1 MPSAVAEF
9 TAAPTTS
16 APSTIR
22 STVTSTLQS
31 TLPAP
36 VAATATA
43 TAIIK
48 PATASAPIGTTTA
61 RRRISRACDKCN
73 QFRTRCDG
81 KLPCK
86 RCSDLDIQC
95 EYARQMKKRGKGSRR
110 YASKSSSHRDHQN
123 ELNQTEDRAS
133 ASPVDATTDV
143 SPPSVQVRVVSS
155 GSSGSGT
162 MNGVVSNSSCI
173 HQGQQ
178 PQHQQLLTRRFAHV
192 SPASSVDSMQASS
205 VPDRPGQSIG
215 HTDEQLSN
223 QFSPQVSG
231 SNRRDSSPGIDNAAP
246 KRQGVREFFI
256 RHMHSESEVLHNGDR
271 YLDDLEDLIMPD
283 VAQLF
288 SGDNGRTFISTGKG
302 NNNQARSTTA
312 SIFVETPSSTSPR
325 VLNIRSPFPSF
336 SALLATPSADT
347 PPPPGDDT
355 QCVYPVLV
363 PILPSL
369 DFISPSLAADLLEVY
384 FTNTIY
390 GIAHFTRKSSILAL
404 HHPPRKCSEALL
416 YSFLYVAAHVSD
428 HPHLT
433 ATPTSRTDIIVKLR
447 DLTILHL
454 QPLIHADKNGTLDD
468 VMSYIHLGII
478 SSASEFKGASL
489 RWWHAAW
496 GLARVLKLNVEVPY
510 SGSSS
515 ASSSASSK
523 LLMDNSNMSEETR
536 EERRRVW
543 WLLFLVDRH
552 LGLCYN
558 RPLSVMDHESSGLY
572 RPCRDEMWHS
582 DLELLRPD
590 MDPSRERGLSYRVT
604 GSDLWGYFLPLMTLL
619 GGIDDL
625 HQLEMNN
632 TLAIT
637 RDVTDPIRADLRS
650 KLDEFLKSMD
660 SYDSVVLTPVDRD
673 DGDLSRHR
681 SKSPQDS
688 MLSTLKQQQ
697 RLTPRTCW
705 KEYCRCLVHVF
716 HILLYGYW
724 DPIDLLSIPPSM
736 VLDPEFVNVIQH
748 SLDFA
753 KCIKHILEVDQDLRI
768 IPFFFGIH
776 LLEGSFTLLY
786 IVDVLGDKEVRV
798 ACETIVRAH
807 EVCIVTLNTE
817 YQRNFRQIM
826 RGALQTID
834 VLDERRRSAHLY
846 CGSPPQDVV
855 LAEMEDSRRRR
866 RGLLSLYRWCRGGNG
881 LAV

>member
-9 TAAPTTS
+9 SVGPTTP

-22 STVTSTLQS
+22 STVSSTLLS
-31 TLPAP
+31 ALPAP
-36 VAATATA
+36 AVTTS
-43 TAIIK
+43 IQ
-48 PATASAPIGTTTA
+48 PATASAPIGTATA

-86 RCSDLDIQC
+86 RCSDLNLQC
-95 EYARQMKKRGKGSRR
+95 EYARQVKKRGKGSRR
-110 YASKSSSHRDHQN
+110 YASKSSPQRDHQN
-123 ELNQTEDRAS
+123 DLNQTEDRTS
-133 ASPVDATTDV
+133 ASPVDATADV
-143 SPPSVQVRVVSS
+143 SISSVQARATSS
-155 GSSGSGT
+155 GSSGCGT
-162 MNGVVSNSSCI
+162 MDGVISNSTCI

-178 PQHQQLLTRRFAHV
+178 KQHQQLLTRRYTHV

-205 VPDRPGQSIG
+205 VSDQPGQSID
-215 HTDEQLSN
+215 HRDEQQSN
-223 QFSPQVSG
+223 RFVLQVSG
-231 SNRRDSSPGIDNAAP
+231 SNRRNSSPGIDYATP
-246 KRQGVREFFI
+246 KQHEALGFFI
-256 RHMHSESEVLHNGDR
+256 RHTHSESEDLHNGDR
-271 YLDDLEDLIMPD
+271 YLDDFEELIMPD

-288 SGDNGRTFISTGKG
+288 SGGNGRTLITAAKG
-302 NNNQARSTTA
+302 SNNQTRSTTA
-312 SIFVETPSSTSPR
+312 SVFVQTASTTSPR
-325 VLNIRSPFPSF
+325 VLNIRSPVPSF
-336 SALLATPSADT
+336 SALLATPTAGT
-347 PPPPGDDT
+347 PRLPGDDT
-355 QCVYPVLV
+355 LCAYPVLA

-384 FTNTIY
+384 FANTIY

-404 HHPPRKCSEALL
+404 DHPPRECTKALL

-478 SSASEFKGASL
+478 SSASEFKGSSL

-510 SGSSS
+510 SASSS
-515 ASSSASSK
+515 ALSSASSK
-523 LLMDNSNMSEETR
+523 LLMDSSHMSEETR

-558 RPLSVMDHESSGLY
+558 RPLSAMDHESSGLY
-572 RPCRDEMWHS
+572 RPCRDEIWHS
-582 DLELLRPD
+582 DFELLRPD

-604 GSDLWGYFLPLMTLL
+604 GSDVWGYFLPLMTLL

-625 HQLEMNN
+625 HQLEMNS

-637 RDVTDPIRADLRS
+637 RDVTDPIRANLRG

-660 SYDSVVLTPVDRD
+660 GFDSVVLPPVDRND
-673 DGDLSRHR
+673 DELSRHR

-688 MLSTLKQQQ
+688 MLPTLTQQQ

-724 DPIDLLSIPPSM
+724 DPIDMLSIPPTM

-776 LLEGSFTLLY
+776 LLQGSFTLLY

-834 VLDERRRSAHLY
+834 VLDERRRHAHVPHNHLY
-846 CGSPPQDVV
+846 GGSPPQDAV
-855 LAEMEDSRRRR
+855 LAEIEDSKRRR